1 MPAGTALEALFLM
14 FFGRLGSLNALEQTR
29 SSAFWSRRLGRS
41 LPSADTL
48 GRVAAGVDPDRVRE
62 VLDAFYAARKAAKAI
77 PAPPH
82 GLMAL
87 VVDGHESTSSELR
100 CCDGCLERVV
110 TTSKGPRTQ
119 YYHRYVAGLLVGD
132 GVELWLDLEPQRR
145 GEDEVAAAIRLTERI
160 HGAHPRAF
168 DVVVGDG
175 LYTQARFFE
184 AIRALGKDVIAVL
197 KREELR
203 LTREARELLNQLDAV
218 AVARPKGRT
227 CQAWDVEDLRLGEDD
242 AIPVRV
248 VRTIETTSVRRQ
260 RTGRVETMTTEWLW
274 VTTIERARASTATI
288 ISIGHRRWAVE
299 NEGFNVLANHW
310 KADHIYRNDPVA
322 IEMLTLLA
330 MLAANV
336 AQAFLEG
343 SLKPEFRARTT
354 LSHVIALIAG
364 AIRSGQEECAAPP

>member
-1 MPAGTALEALFLM
+1 MPTGAALEALFLM

-29 SSAFWSRRLGRS
+29 SSAFWSRRLGRA

-48 GRVAAGVDPDRVRE
+48 GRIAAGIEPDRLRE

-77 PAPPH
+77 PAPLH
-82 GLMAL
+82 GFMAL

-110 TTSKGPRTQ
+110 TTLKGPRTQ

-145 GEDEVAAAIRLTERI
+145 GEDEVAAAIRLAERI
-160 HGAHPRAF
+160 HRAHPRAF

-197 KREELR
+197 KREELL
-203 LTREARELLNQLDAV
+203 LTREARELFAQIDAV
-218 AVARPKGRT
+218 EVARPKGRT
-227 CQAWDVEDLRLGEDD
+227 CQAWDVEGLRLGEGDD
-242 AIPVRV
+242 VPVRV
-248 VRTIETTSVRRQ
+248 VRTIETESVRRQ

-274 VTTIERARASTATI
+274 VTTIEKARASTKTI
-288 ISIGHRRWAVE
+288 VELGHRRWAIE
-299 NEGFNVLANHW
+299 NEGFNAMANHW

-330 MLAANV
+330 MLASNV
-336 AQAFLEG
+336 AQAFFEG
-343 SLKPEFRARTT
+343 SLKPELRARTT
-354 LSHVIALIAG
+354 LTHVIALIAG
-364 AIRSGQEECAAPP
+364 AIRSGHEVCTAPP